1 MSKRECAEVYG
12 NIDVNTDAYLC
23 AGSDEAT
30 ACPGDEGGPL
40 MAGSGS
46 NARLIGI
53 VSATALCGS
62 GLPSVFTEIT
72 SHAAWI
78 KDAAPGAQ

>member
-1 MSKRECAEVYG
+1 
-12 NIDVNTDAYLC
+12 
-23 AGSDEAT
+23 
-30 ACPGDEGGPL
+30 